1 MYLTNLV
8 LQNLISTGKRPQM
21 KSFITLKRK
30 MVKFQG
36 LFVGGSS
43 LWLSLLKETRSSV
56 IEEEEEENILHM
68 SILDITASIYMKLNN
83 L

>member
-1 MYLTNLV
+1 
-8 LQNLISTGKRPQM
+8 
-21 KSFITLKRK
+21 

-56 IEEEEEENILHM
+56 IEEEENILHM

>member
-1 MYLTNLV
+1 
-8 LQNLISTGKRPQM
+8 
-21 KSFITLKRK
+21 

-36 LFVGGSS
+36 LFVGGWS

-56 IEEEEEENILHM
+56 IEEEEENILHM

-83 L
+83 LWISLSTCQRQSRKK

>member
-56 IEEEEEENILHM
+56 IEEEEENILHM

>member
-1 MYLTNLV
+1 
-8 LQNLISTGKRPQM
+8 
-21 KSFITLKRK
+21 

-36 LFVGGSS
+36 LFEGGWS

-56 IEEEEEENILHM
+56 IEEEENILHM

-83 L
+83 LWISLSTCQRQFRKK